1 MPASVVELV
10 QTRKEGHKIKC
21 LQRWPARS
29 SDVLRAPPLFSVGA
43 GSGAGNIRNKFE
55 QMAMAGEEESRKR
68 AEEEKAR
75 RKAREEAERKAAEQK
90 ARAENERREVSFV
103 SSLC

>member
-55 QMAMAGEEESRKR
+55 QMAMADEEESRKR
-68 AEEEKAR
+68 AEEKAR